1 MSKKTFHD
9 LVKKENGN
17 VESKFYDL
25 KKDDLLK
32 AYQHSAELLKISAK
46 YDDANKSLFIAMLP
60 IFSYFKNLFDTKNP
74 ETAMLISNTSIGLLN
89 TISQLAF
96 TEANAVQH

>member
-1 MSKKTFHD
+1 MHNKNA
-9 LVKKENGN
+9 LVKKENSN
-17 VESKFYDL
+17 AENKFYDVN
-25 KKDDLLK
+25 KEDLLK

-60 IFSYFKNLFDTKNP
+60 LFSYFKNLFDTKNP
-74 ETAMLISNTSIGLLN
+74 ETAMLISNAGMGLLN
-89 TISQLAF
+89 TISQQAF